1 MNSEFDA
8 LLKNHIWRLV
18 PASKA
23 KNLVGCKWVFRIK
36 RKTDGS
42 IDRYKARLVT
52 KGFHQQT
59 GVDFSETYSPV
70 IKPTTVRLV
79 LSITLSSGWS
89 IKQIDIQNAFL
100 HGLLS
105 EEVYMSQ
112 PPGFTHPQFPDHVCR
127 LQKAL
132 YGLKQAPRAWFS
144 RLSSKLIEFGFVPSQ
159 SDSSLFIYK
168 SATFITYIL
177 IYVDDIII
185 TSSKPEAITELLN
198 QMESEFAIK
207 QLGDLNFFLGIEV
220 SQ

>member
-207 QLGDLNFFLGIEV
+207 QLGDLIFFLGIEV